1 MWSTFVTSLNQII
14 MKKTLLS
21 FTLGI
26 AMATSA
32 MAQCTF
38 DQQYAGQNAGLYPAA
53 LDPVSTCVGCG
64 SQMRYVSFVSN
75 TTQTIVNA
83 GGFGITVT
91 LYIDASTVLT
101 IEGQPAGTTYGT
113 DLGAGPSSMGIWY
126 NTGTVPNQTAVQG
139 CVYVAGDEAAWNA
152 AVGGGP
158 NHDGIYPLTI
168 TTDARIH
175 STSPDVSGFGVAN
188 GSWATSIATN
198 LGGGPIIFDTY
209 QLVVTTDGVVSVEE
223 RVAQF
228 GAFPNPAATALRFNM
243 GNVVQAY
250 VELYDLSGQLVT
262 SSTLAGNGASLAV
275 DNVANGMYIY
285 RLTDLIGT
293 LLSTNRVAIV
303 H

>member
-1 MWSTFVTSLNQII
+1 
-14 MKKTLLS
+14 
-21 FTLGI
+21 
-26 AMATSA
+26 MASSVL
-32 MAQCTF
+32 AQCTF

-64 SQMRYVSFVSN
+64 SQIRYVSLVSN
-75 TTQTIVNA
+75 TTQVVSSPI
-83 GGFGITVT
+83 GPIT
-91 LYIDASTVLT
+91 LFIDASTVLT

-158 NHDGIYPLTI
+158 NNDGIYPLII

-175 STSPDVSGFGVAN
+175 TTSPDVSGFGVAN
-188 GSWATSIATN
+188 GSWATSIAPN

-209 QLVVTTDGVVSVEE
+209 QLVVTADGVVSVEE

-243 GNVVQAY
+243 GNVAQAH

-262 SSTLAGNGASLAV
+262 SSTLVGNGASLAV

-285 RLTDLIGT
+285 RLTDLNGT
-293 LLSTNRVAIV
+293 LLSTNRVAVV